1 MNAATLMDKAR
12 ALDAADLLRR
22 FRDAFTLP
30 HGADGKPLVY
40 LSGHSLGL
48 APLRAREMV
57 NEELDNWDQLAVLGH
72 HTGRRPW
79 IGYAEQLQEGLARLT
94 GATASEVV
102 AMNSLTVNLH
112 LLMASFYRPTAQ
124 RHRIVI
130 EAGAF
135 PSDRHAVASQIAW
148 HGFDP
153 AESLIEL
160 SPHLGADVLEE
171 SQLEALLAERGD
183 RIALVLWPGVQY
195 LTGQCFDIQRI
206 AHAASRAGARC
217 GIDLAHS
224 IGNLRLRLHDSEIDF
239 ATWCSYKYLNAGPGA
254 IGGAFVH
261 ARHSRKELPG
271 LAGWWG
277 HDPATRFQMG
287 SAFVPA
293 TGAAGWQVS
302 NPPILSTAPLL
313 ASLRLFDEAGMP
325 ALRAKSLAL
334 HALLREAVEVR
345 LGDALACVTPAQDAR
360 HGCQLSLR
368 VRGHRD
374 SGRQV
379 FERLL
384 QLGVVAD
391 WREPDILRVAP
402 VPLYNSFVDVATF
415 VERLEQALAT

>member
-1 MNAATLMDKAR
+1 MMDKAR
-12 ALDAADLLRR
+12 ALDAADPLRR

-40 LSGHSLGL
+40 FSGHSLGL
-48 APLRAREMV
+48 APLQARELV
-57 NEELDNWDQLAVLGH
+57 NEELDDWDQLAVLGH

-79 IGYAEQLQEGLARLT
+79 IGYAEQLQQGLARLA
-94 GATASEVV
+94 GARTAEVV

-153 AESLIEL
+153 SEALIEL
-160 SPHLGADVLEE
+160 PPHLGSDVLEE

-195 LTGQCFDIQRI
+195 LTGQAFDIARI
-206 AHAASRAGARC
+206 AHATHRAGARC

-224 IGNLRLRLHDSEIDF
+224 IGNLPLHLHDSEVDF

-261 ARHSRKELPG
+261 ERHSRKELPG

-277 HDPATRFQMG
+277 HDPTTRFLMG
-287 SAFVPA
+287 PAFSPTA
-293 TGAAGWQVS
+293 GAAGWQVS
-302 NPPILSTAPLL
+302 NPPIFSTAPLL
-313 ASLRLFDEAGMP
+313 ASLRVFDEAGMA
-325 ALRAKSLAL
+325 ALRQKSLAL
-334 HALLREAVEVR
+334 HALLRESIEAR
-345 LGDALACVTPAQDAR
+345 LADALACVTPAADAR

-368 VRGHRD
+368 VRGKLD

-384 QLGVVAD
+384 QSGVVAD

-415 VERLEQALAT
+415 VDRLEQALAT

>member
-1 MNAATLMDKAR
+1 VKAALLMDKAR
-12 ALDAADLLRR
+12 ALDAADPLRR

-48 APLRAREMV
+48 APLQARELV
-57 NEELDNWDQLAVLGH
+57 NEELDQWDQQAVLGH

-79 IGYAEQLQEGLARLT
+79 IGYAEQLQQGLARLT
-94 GATASEVV
+94 GANPSEVV

-112 LLMASFYRPTAQ
+112 LLMASFYRPTAA

-153 AESLIEL
+153 AEALIEL
-160 SPHLGADVLEE
+160 SPHLGSDVLEE

-195 LTGQCFDIQRI
+195 LSGQAFDIPRI
-206 AHAASRAGARC
+206 AQAANRAGARC

-224 IGNLRLRLHDSEIDF
+224 IGNLPLQLHDSEVDF

-277 HDPATRFQMG
+277 HDPATRFLMG
-287 SAFVPA
+287 PAFTPA

-313 ASLRLFDEAGMP
+313 ASLRVFDEAGMA

-334 HALLREAVEVR
+334 HGLLRDGIETR
-345 LGDALACVTPAQDAR
+345 LADAFACVTPNQAR

-368 VRGHRD
+368 MRGHRD

-379 FERLL
+379 FERLVK
-384 QLGVVAD
+384 LGVVAD

>member
-1 MNAATLMDKAR
+1 MMDKAR
-12 ALDAADLLRR
+12 ALDADDPLRR

-48 APLRAREMV
+48 APLQARELV
-57 NEELDNWDQLAVLGH
+57 NEELDDWDQLAVLGH
-72 HTGRRPW
+72 HAGRRPW
-79 IGYAEQLQEGLARLT
+79 IGYAEQLQEGLAGIT
-94 GATASEVV
+94 GAKPTEVV

-135 PSDRHAVASQIAW
+135 PSDRHAVSSQIAW

-153 AESLIEL
+153 SESLIEL
-160 SPHLGADVLEE
+160 APHLGADVLEE

-195 LTGQCFDIQRI
+195 LTGQVFDIPRI
-206 AHAASRAGARC
+206 ASATHRAGALC

-224 IGNLRLRLHDSEIDF
+224 IGNLPLRLHESKVDF

-261 ARHSRKELPG
+261 SRHSRKELPG

-277 HDPATRFQMG
+277 HDPATRFLMG
-287 SAFVPA
+287 PTFAPA
-293 TGAAGWQVS
+293 AGAAGWQVS

-313 ASLRLFDEAGMP
+313 ASLRVFDEAGMP

-334 HALLREAVEVR
+334 HGLLR
-345 LGDALACVTPAQDAR
+345 DAIENRFAGTFACVTPGEDAR

-368 VRGHRD
+368 MRGHRD

-379 FERLL
+379 FERL
-384 QLGVVAD
+384 QKLGVVAD

-402 VPLYNSFVDVATF
+402 VPLYNSFADVATF